1 MATTEV
7 KPNQEAEDGQA
18 VVDETLATLA
28 SSAQTSATQEIA
40 NNDAATGHVENSAG
54 VVVDEEGIAVS
65 DNGFD
70 PAVTNGEEESEAA
83 NGVLSAH
90 EQETLSELEMESSVD
105 ESEEEK
111 PKSFF
116 RRRAQNQELKK
127 LKAENEKLS
136 MEVAVLRDRNLR
148 LSAEMENF
156 RKRTDRDFYGRVQ
169 TETARLLLAFLPL
182 MDDLDRSL
190 NVKDEARDYDNLL
203 HGVRLIQQN
212 FTKLLSDYGVAPMQ
226 AAGKEFDPNWHEALT
241 EMTSESSPA
250 GFVLEEHV
258 KGYVLRDKVLR
269 PAKVIVSK
277 GSIE

>member
-28 SSAQTSATQEIA
+28 SSTQTSVTQEVESNGMANGHIA
-40 NNDAATGHVENSAG
+40 NSAVVE
-54 VVVDEEGIAVS
+54 EEENAAVS
-65 DNGFD
+65 NNGFD
-70 PAVTNGEEESEAA
+70 TLATNSEEDGEAA
-83 NGVLSAH
+83 NGVLSAPEPEPH
-90 EQETLSELEMESSVD
+90 ADLEIESP
-105 ESEEEK
+105 EEEAEEEK

-127 LKAENEKLS
+127 LKTENEKLAAEAA
-136 MEVAVLRDRNLR
+136 MLRDRNLR

-156 RKRTDRDFYGRVQ
+156 RKRTDRDFYSRVQ
-169 TETARLLLAFLPL
+169 TETARVLLAFLPL

-203 HGVRLIQQN
+203 QGVRLIWQN

-241 EMTSESSPA
+241 EMPSASIPA
-250 GFVLEEHV
+250 GLVLEEHI

-277 GSIE
+277 GSSE